1 MNDAMQLTELARRL
15 QLEPPGAEVEIGGVA
30 PLESAG
36 PGDLSFAVGRKW
48 LAGAT
53 RAAAL
58 LVPPDLAETAREMT
72 GLPLLIS
79 RAPAL
84 DAGRA
89 ALLLGGRALQ
99 VTGIHPTAVID
110 PSARLGEG
118 VSVGPLAVIGAG
130 TVIGP
135 DCTIH
140 AGAVIHERCV
150 IGARCVIQANAVIGG
165 DGFGYET
172 FGGAHHRIPHLGIV
186 RIGNDV
192 EIGSGTTID
201 RARFGETSV
210 GDGTKIDNLV
220 QIAHNVTIGRAC
232 IIVSQVG
239 IAGSCR
245 IEDGVVLAGQAGL
258 VPHVTVGRG
267 ARVAAATGVAVDVPP
282 GAAWSGWWGGPHREN
297 LSQINALRKLPEFMK
312 AVRAFMQGR
321 DVK

>member
-1 MNDAMQLTELARRL
+1 MQLTELAQGL
-15 QLEPPGAEVEIGGVA
+15 QLEPPGEEAEISGVA
-30 PLESAG
+30 PLEHAG
-36 PGDLSFAVGRKW
+36 PGDLSFVVARKW
-48 LAGAT
+48 LAGTT

-58 LVPPDLAETAREMT
+58 LVPPDLAEAAREAT

-79 RAPAL
+79 RVPAL

-89 ALLLGGRALQ
+89 ALLLGGRVLR
-99 VTGIHPTAVID
+99 VSGIHPTAVID
-110 PSARLGEG
+110 PSARLAEG
-118 VSVGPLAVIGAG
+118 VSVGPLAVIGPEV
-130 TVIGP
+130 VIGP
-135 DCTIH
+135 DSSIH
-140 AGAVIHERCV
+140 AGVVIHDRCE
-150 IGARCVIQANAVIGG
+150 IGARCVIHANAVIGG
-165 DGFGYET
+165 DGFGYES
-172 FGGAHHRIPHLGIV
+172 FDGAHHRIPHLGIV

-201 RARFGETSV
+201 RARFGATSV

-297 LSQINALRKLPEFMK
+297 LAQINALRKLPEFMK
-312 AVRAFMQGR
+312 AMRALMQGR